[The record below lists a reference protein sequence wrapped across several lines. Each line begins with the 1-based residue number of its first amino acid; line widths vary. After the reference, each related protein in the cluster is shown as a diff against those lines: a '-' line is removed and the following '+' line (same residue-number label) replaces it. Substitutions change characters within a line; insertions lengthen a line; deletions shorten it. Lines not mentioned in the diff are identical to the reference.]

1 MNFDFSDDLNLL
13 RQEARKFLDRQCPPA
28 APRRILEREAPF
40 DRALWQQVAGM
51 GWLGAAVPEAYGG
64 VALGHEGLC
73 VIAEELG
80 RALAAIPF
88 ASSVYL
94 ATEAILCHGTEAQK
108 ALYLPRLV
116 AGQLIGSFAIAEG
129 PDNPRPE
136 AVRAQVRDG
145 RLTADKW
152 PVVDGSIADLAV
164 TVARNAQG
172 EIGLYVVQLGGAGAA
187 GGAEGGSPAGLSRQA
202 LATIDPTRDQ
212 ARLRFDGAP
221 AEPLGTSACGWQAVQ
236 ALLDKA
242 AVLVAF
248 EQVGGAQA
256 CLDMATAYARERIA
270 FGRQIGSFQAIKH
283 KLADVYIATE
293 LARSNA
299 YYGAWALQTGAPAL
313 GLAAAA
319 ARVAA
324 TEAFQ
329 LAAQENIQTHGGM
342 GFTWEMDCHLFY
354 RRAKMLALTLGSA
367 RHWKDRLVTLW
378 VASSDTAGAPDANAA
393 PALPATAATAA

>member
-13 RQEARKFLDRQCPPA
+13 RQEARKFLDQQCPPA
-28 APRRILEREAPF
+28 AVRKILEREAPF
-40 DRALWQQVAGM
+40 DRALWQQVARM
-51 GWLGAAVPEAYGG
+51 GWLGAAVPESYGG
-64 VALGHEGLC
+64 AALGHEGLC

-108 ALYLPRLV
+108 ALYLPQLV

-129 PDNPRPE
+129 ADNPRPE
-136 AVRAQVRDG
+136 AVQAQVRDG
-145 RLTADKW
+145 QLRADKW
-152 PVVDGSIADLAV
+152 PVLDGSIADLAV
-164 TVARNAQG
+164 TVARDAQG
-172 EIGLYVVQLGGAGAA
+172 EIALYLVQLGDPGVQ
-187 GGAEGGSPAGLSRQA
+187 RQP
-202 LATIDPTRDQ
+202 LDTIDPTRDQ
-212 ARLRFDGAP
+212 ARLRIDGAP
-221 AEPLGTSACGWQAVQ
+221 AERLGTGACGWEAVQ
-236 ALLDKA
+236 GLLDKA
-242 AVLVAF
+242 AVLFAF

-270 FGRQIGSFQAIKH
+270 FGRPIGSFQAIKH

-324 TEAFQ
+324 TDAFQ
-329 LAAQENIQTHGGM
+329 LASQENIQTHGGM

-354 RRAKMLALTLGSA
+354 RRAKMLALTIGSA

-378 VASSDTAGAPDANAA
+378 VASSDAPDANAA
-393 PALPATAATAA
+393 PAAATAATAP